1 MTCAFPD
8 MVVPIAFC
16 SCAALDED
24 SMSEMACCN
33 KKTEG
38 LRTSIGWVVVEVDEE
53 EVRSVG
59 DQL

>member
-8 MVVPIAFC
+8 MVVPMACC

-33 KKTEG
+33 KKTEE
-38 LRTSIGWVVVEVDEE
+38 LKTSIGRVVVEVDEE
-53 EVRSVG
+53 EVR
-59 DQL
+59 